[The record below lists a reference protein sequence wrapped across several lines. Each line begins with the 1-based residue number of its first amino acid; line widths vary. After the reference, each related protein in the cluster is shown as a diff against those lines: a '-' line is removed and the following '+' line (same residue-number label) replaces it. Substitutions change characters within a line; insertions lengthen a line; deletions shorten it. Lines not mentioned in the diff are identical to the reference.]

1 MVTKRFLWLTVVLA
15 ALPLAGCAGGPRTRP
30 VKGADVNAGA
40 GSAEA
45 VRRQLQRTWEL
56 VALES
61 VPPSGGSRVPIR
73 AAGTLTYDEFG
84 NMTIDAHTTDRAAP
98 VAALEKNMLTF
109 TGRAVIDITR
119 SELKLMD
126 VTGNVNPDEVLSV
139 DRRRKYEF
147 AANTLKLS
155 SIDEQGRVTAI
166 STWRHR
172 N

>member
-1 MVTKRFLWLTVVLA
+1 MTKRLLWLAVAIAV
-15 ALPLAGCAGGPRTRP
+15 LPLAGCAAAPRTRP
-30 VKGADVNAGA
+30 VKGADVDAGA
-40 GSAEA
+40 NSAEA
-45 VRRQLQRTWEL
+45 VRRQLQGTWEL

-84 NMTIDAHTTDRAAP
+84 NMTIDARTTDPAAP
-98 VAALEKNMLTF
+98 VAALEKNMLAF
-109 TGRAVIDITR
+109 KGRAVIDTAR

-147 AANTLKLS
+147 AAGTLKLS
-155 SIDEQGRVTAI
+155 SIDEQGRVTAV

>member
-1 MVTKRFLWLTVVLA
+1 VVTTRLLCSAVVIA
-15 ALPLAGCAGGPRTRP
+15 ALPLVGCAAGPRTRP
-30 VKGADVNAGA
+30 VKGADVATGT
-40 GSAEA
+40 GSAES
-45 VRRQLQRTWEL
+45 VRRQLQGTWEL

-61 VPPSGGSRVPIR
+61 VPPSGGKRVPIKAR
-73 AAGTLTYDEFG
+73 GTLTYDEFG
-84 NMTIDAHTTDRAAP
+84 NMTIDAQTEDPSAP
-98 VAALEKNMLTF
+98 VAALEKNLLAF
-109 TGRAVIDITR
+109 KGRAVVDTTR

-147 AANTLKLS
+147 ALNTLKLS
-155 SIDEQGRVTAI
+155 SIDEQGHVTAV

>member
-1 MVTKRFLWLTVVLA
+1 VVTKRLLWLAVAIA
-15 ALPLAGCAGGPRTRP
+15 ALPLAGCAAAPRTRP
-30 VKGADVNAGA
+30 VKGADVDAGA
-40 GSAEA
+40 GSTEA
-45 VRRQLQRTWEL
+45 VRRQLQGTWEL

-98 VAALEKNMLTF
+98 VAALEQNMLAF
-109 TGRAVIDITR
+109 KGRAVIDATR

-147 AANTLKLS
+147 AAGTLKLS
-155 SIDEQGRVTAI
+155 SIDEQGRVTAV

-172 N
+172 Q